1 MTCAFV
7 EVEIVARSIEVG
19 RQQEDR
25 VEAVLLA
32 IRLRADEHRLLCD
45 PVGRVRLLRIAVP
58 EVVLVE
64 RHRRELRI
72 RADRPD
78 DDELRRGVQARLLED
93 VRSHREIRVPVA
105 TGVGA
110 VRADS
115 ADLGGEVKHEL
126 GVGVVE
132 HTRRV
137 VHRGEVVVGAPRRED
152 VMPFGFE
159 ALDEVRAEKAS
170 AAGNERAHRRRVQ
183 ATPGTAEPSAAR
195 IRESSRT

>member
-1 MTCAFV
+1 M
-7 EVEIVARSIEVG
+7 
-19 RQQEDR
+19 
-25 VEAVLLA
+25 
-32 IRLRADEHRLLCD
+32 
-45 PVGRVRLLRIAVP
+45 
-58 EVVLVE
+58 
-64 RHRRELRI
+64 
-72 RADRPD
+72 
-78 DDELRRGVQARLLED
+78 QARLLED

-105 TGVGA
+105 TGVRA

-183 ATPGTAEPSAAR
+183 ASQGGRTVVVRMCERLSHVTLLAQLETRWSTGRSA
-195 IRESSRT
+195 